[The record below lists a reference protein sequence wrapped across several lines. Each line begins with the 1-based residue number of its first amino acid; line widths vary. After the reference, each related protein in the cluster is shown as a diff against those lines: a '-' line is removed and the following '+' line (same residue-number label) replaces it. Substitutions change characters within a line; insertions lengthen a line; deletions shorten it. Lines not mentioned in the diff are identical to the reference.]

1 LPNQTVPL
9 WTAWFFLRW
18 LAWGPTRPPSEA
30 APEKRRALPVRAR
43 PQLRGVPETGQ
54 APSLRTRWTGRSLVT
69 TRAIFPQAVQ
79 RCHFKTDSNR
89 TTTVSWKGCFHP
101 VLKRYNKGVRIRFLI
116 VLLALLATVAV
127 AQDSSDKD
135 SSNKAAS
142 DKAADKATSDKSASD
157 KAAARDREAEESSS
171 RATRIDISPP
181 KDDEKNHPASKSAV
195 ADLVPDNPGT
205 SGIDSSGI
213 QEFHPWNPFKASK
226 DIDIGN
232 FYFNRKNYRAALDRY
247 KEALYYK
254 DGDAVASFRVAV
266 CEEKL
271 GDKAEARKYFAQYLK
286 ILPEGPLA
294 KDARAS
300 LERLAK

>member
-1 LPNQTVPL
+1 VGGPV
-9 WTAWFFLRW
+9 FFCAGSCREGHL
-18 LAWGPTRPPSEA
+18 
-30 APEKRRALPVRAR
+30 
-43 PQLRGVPETGQ
+43 
-54 APSLRTRWTGRSLVT
+54 APSK
-69 TRAIFPQAVQ
+69 RANP
-79 RCHFKTDSNR
+79 
-89 TTTVSWKGCFHP
+89 VSCFHR

-116 VLLALLATVAV
+116 VPVALLATVAV
-127 AQDSSDKD
+127 AQDSSDK
-135 SSNKAAS
+135 AAS
-142 DKAADKATSDKSASD
+142 DKAADKA
-157 KAAARDREAEESSS
+157 AARDREADESSS

-195 ADLVPDNPGT
+195 ADLVPDNPDT
-205 SGIDSSGI
+205 SGI

-266 CEEKL
+266 CQEKL
-271 GDKAEARKYFAQYLK
+271 GDKAEAKKYFEQYLK